1 MAFKIPITCCLPYTF
16 DIGWADPR
24 VTVVM
29 KPRFGVWCTKNVS
42 AHPIYVHCTQ
52 ISTALKKMQ
61 GCFCSVHAM
70 SWGDKVDMTLD
81 APKTSCWMQHNNTS
95 FCGRANSCPKRET
108 SNFFAFLVN
117 SFFSVF
123 QSVCE
128 VGALCLDVAVLLE
141 QLEALLDGLLVL
153 GHRLLVAR
161 RLRVVLQS
169 VQQHVGPVV
178 SLQVKQ
184 EGRMKIINSLRQKSI
199 F

>member
-1 MAFKIPITCCLPYTF
+1 
-16 DIGWADPR
+16 
-24 VTVVM
+24 
-29 KPRFGVWCTKNVS
+29 
-42 AHPIYVHCTQ
+42 
-52 ISTALKKMQ
+52 
-61 GCFCSVHAM
+61 
-70 SWGDKVDMTLD
+70 
-81 APKTSCWMQHNNTS
+81 MQHNNTS

-108 SNFFAFLVN
+108 SNFLAFLVN

-161 RLRVVLQS
+161 RLRVVLQR

-178 SLQVKQ
+178 SLQVEQ
-184 EGRMKIINSLRQKSI
+184 EERMKIINSLRQKKKTKYQSFSASNFI
-199 F
+199 FKVFISETFKLLHSLNI

>member
-1 MAFKIPITCCLPYTF
+1 MAWGTF
-16 DIGWADPR
+16 R
-24 VTVVM
+24 NLFT
-29 KPRFGVWCTKNVS
+29 KPSEQV
-42 AHPIYVHCTQ
+42 A
-52 ISTALKKMQ
+52 
-61 GCFCSVHAM
+61 
-70 SWGDKVDMTLD
+70 
-81 APKTSCWMQHNNTS
+81 APPGTS

-178 SLQVKQ
+178 SLQVEQ
-184 EGRMKIINSLRQKSI
+184 ERRKDEDNQ
-199 F
+199 